1 MDEEKEFTPEEEQL
15 VLKTVSEM
23 MNSRGYTDPPRV
35 KNGVHF
41 FSQSAPPLQTIE
53 LRLFSEPKIGIG
65 HIKNFIHSG
74 CSRYIFISSAGITP
88 KARKTCKNYQLHD
101 VYIEIF
107 RVAELLFNV
116 VNHVYCPTHRLC
128 SADEAAEVL
137 EKLGVS
143 SAEKYDKLP
152 CILAKDPVMRYYGL
166 TQGSLIEITRD
177 SITMAG
183 YPEIT
188 YRMVTGSN
196 L

>member
-1 MDEEKEFTPEEEQL
+1 MEEEKEFTQKEERL

-23 MNSRGYTDPPRV
+23 MKDRGYTDPPRV
-35 KNGVHF
+35 KNDLYV
-41 FSQSAPPLQTIE
+41 FSQSDFQTIE
-53 LRLFSEPKIGIG
+53 IRLFKEPKIGIG
-65 HIKNFIHSG
+65 HIKNFIHSD

-88 KARKTCKNYQLHD
+88 KARKPCKNYQQHD
-101 VYIEIF
+101 VWIEIF
-107 RVAELLFNV
+107 RVSELLFNV
-116 VNHVYCPTHRLC
+116 ANHVYCPVHRLC

-137 EKLGVS
+137 KKLGVS

-166 TQGSLIEITRD
+166 TQGNLIEITRD
-177 SITMAG
+177 SVTMPG

-188 YRMVTGSN
+188 YRIVTGSN